1 MSAGPNRGE
10 SGVRP
15 WSGPGSTSLEGPG
28 KPTGRR
34 TALYLGLVA
43 VALVVVVV
51 LFVTLFV
58 LPHRN
63 AGTPPPPAGTVLVPA
78 GHSYDVFGGQS
89 ASDSFTLATGGTLH
103 GAFESSY
110 PITAFVLTDEQYH
123 VYAHSG
129 NVTSYQWASGS
140 VTSYTIDASL
150 PAGSWNLAFID
161 LNVQST
167 SVLVTTDI
175 VVTTP

>member
-1 MSAGPNRGE
+1 MA
-10 SGVRP
+10 
-15 WSGPGSTSLEGPG
+15 
-28 KPTGRR
+28 
-34 TALYLGLVA
+34 LVA
-43 VALVVVVV
+43 VGLVVIVVI
-51 LFVTLFV
+51 FVTLFV
-58 LPHRN
+58 LPRHHTN
-63 AGTPPPPAGTVLVPA
+63 PSTPAGTLLVPA
-78 GHSYDVFGGQS
+78 GHAYDVFGGQS
-89 ASDSFTLATGGTLH
+89 ASDSFTLTAAGTLH

-110 PITAFVLTDEQYH
+110 PITAFVLTDAQYH
-123 VYAHSG
+123 VYGHSG

-140 VTSYTIDASL
+140 VTSYTIDASI